1 MKVVRNLLVV
11 FGIII
16 ITYGVMIN
24 VNRNKYEDFC
34 TTVYVIKNE
43 DEDHILNNS
52 DYMVVDGPST
62 KDIFNDIIRNSQD
75 GSTYAKLTQSQKD
88 YVDTRRVDTE
98 PYNEE
103 TYMDF
108 IQHLSDLGP
117 MFNVNQNQNDSRPN
131 IAIRSAQI

>member
-1 MKVVRNLLVV
+1 MKAVRNLLVV

-88 YVDTRRVDTE
+88 YVDTRRADTE

>member
-52 DYMVVDGPST
+52 NYMVVDGPST

-88 YVDTRRVDTE
+88 YVDTRRADTE